1 MVPTPKGVVA
11 LCTNAHKSWKSPTE
25 GSPMFLAIR
34 IDIEVNKTQGK
45 FVSKA
50 DIEEALVAEIS
61 EPGSIYVDES
71 EYEVTMWEVVPL
83 EL

>member
-1 MVPTPKGVVA
+1 
-11 LCTNAHKSWKSPTE
+11 
-25 GSPMFLAIR
+25 MFLAIR